1 MMSLGDALRL
11 KQRISSFEDAPPAA
25 AGEAGAA
32 KPTTPPLIK
41 DA

>member
-11 KQRISSFEDAPPAA
+11 KQRISSFEDAPAA